1 MAALPPG
8 PRMPR
13 AAQTVAWTARPGP
26 FMLRAWR
33 EYGNAFTLKI
43 GTEPPWVMLAHP
55 DAVREVFTG
64 DPALLHAGKAN
75 VILRPML
82 GRASVLLLDG
92 PEHLRQRRLML
103 PPFHGS
109 RMAGYRE
116 MVAEIAREHIARWPR
131 GEPLSL
137 APRMQAITLDV
148 VLRVIFGFR
157 LPDEPLVPRAR
168 LRRRHGEAAGELR
181 ARLQRMMEWIMSTPS
196 LLAMVAAGPDRIE
209 RAGLYKPAMRAV
221 DALLLEQIRARRA
234 SPGDDVL
241 SLLLEARGEDGS
253 PMSDQELRDE
263 LVTLLVAGHETT
275 ATALSW
281 AAERLSR
288 MPGGWAALRQ
298 GGEEYAE
305 AAGKEALRLR
315 PVLPVVLR
323 HLQAP
328 TTIAGL
334 DLPAGTV
341 VAPSIY
347 LVHRRAELYP
357 EPERFRP
364 ERFLGANPQGGTYTW
379 IPFGGGVR
387 RCLGA
392 AFALME
398 LRVVLAELGRSLE
411 AGAPDPAPEGTR
423 RRAITLVPARGA
435 EVVLS

>member
-1 MAALPPG
+1 MS
-8 PRMPR
+8 R

-26 FMLRAWR
+26 FMLRAQR
-33 EYGNAFTLKI
+33 EFGDAFTIKI

-75 VILRPML
+75 VILRPFL

-92 PEHLRQRRLML
+92 PEHLRQRKLML
-103 PPFHGS
+103 PPFHGA
-109 RMAGYRE
+109 RMAGYRD
-116 MVAEIAREHIARWPR
+116 MVVAIAREHIATWPR

-148 VLRVIFGFR
+148 VLRVIFGV
-157 LPDEPLVPRAR
+157 ETGAR
-168 LRRRHGEAAGELR
+168 LDDLR
-181 ARLQRMMEWIMSTPS
+181 TRLRRMMEWIMSSPS

-209 RAGLYKPAMRAV
+209 RAGLYKPALRPV
-221 DALLLEQIRARRA
+221 DALLYEQIRRRRA
-234 SPGDDVL
+234 EPGDDVL
-241 SLLLEARGEDGS
+241 SLLLEARHQDGAS
-253 PMSDQELRDE
+253 LSDQELRDE

-281 AAERLSR
+281 TAERLVR
-288 MPGGWAALRQ
+288 MPGGWAALRE

-315 PVLPVVLR
+315 PVVPVVLR
-323 HLQAP
+323 HLQERM
-328 TTIAGL
+328 TIAGL
-334 DLPAGTV
+334 DLPAGTI

-347 LVHRRAELYP
+347 LVHRRPEIYP
-357 EPERFRP
+357 EPARFRP
-364 ERFLGANPQGGTYTW
+364 ERFLGEGAQGGTYTW

-398 LRVVLAELGRSLE
+398 LRVVLAELGRALE
-411 AGAPDPAPEGTR
+411 AGAVTAAPEATR
-423 RRAITLVPARGA
+423 RRAITMVPARGA

>member
-8 PRMPR
+8 PRMSR
-13 AAQTVAWTARPGP
+13 AAQTLAWTARPGP
-26 FMLRAWR
+26 FMLRVQR
-33 EYGNAFTLKI
+33 EFGDAFTIKI

-55 DAVREVFTG
+55 DAVREVFKG

-75 VILRPML
+75 VILRPFL

-92 PEHLRQRRLML
+92 PEHLRQRKLML
-103 PPFHGS
+103 PPFHGA
-109 RMAGYRE
+109 RMAGYRDT
-116 MVAEIAREHIARWPR
+116 VAAIAREHIAAWPR

-148 VLRVIFGFR
+148 VLRVIFGV
-157 LPDEPLVPRAR
+157 ESGAR
-168 LRRRHGEAAGELR
+168 LDDLR
-181 ARLQRMMEWIMSTPS
+181 TRLRRMMEWIMGAPS
-196 LLAMVAAGPDRIE
+196 LLAMFAAGPERIE
-209 RAGLYKPAMRAV
+209 RAGFYKPALRPV
-221 DALLLEQIRARRA
+221 DALLYEQIRRRRA
-234 SPGDDVL
+234 EPGDDVL
-241 SLLLEARGEDGS
+241 SLLLEARHEDGAS
-253 PMSDQELRDE
+253 MSDQELRDE

-281 AAERLSR
+281 TAERLVR

-315 PVLPVVLR
+315 PVLPIVLR
-323 HLQAP
+323 HLQEP
-328 TTIAGL
+328 MTIAGL
-334 DLPAGTV
+334 DLPAGAI

-347 LVHRRAELYP
+347 LVHRRAEIYP
-357 EPERFRP
+357 EPARFRP
-364 ERFLGANPQGGTYTW
+364 ERFLGDAPQGGTYSW

-387 RCLGA
+387 RCVGA

-398 LRVVLAELGRSLE
+398 LRVVLAELGRALE
-411 AGAPDPAPEGTR
+411 AGAVRAAPEATR
-423 RRAITLVPARGA
+423 RRAITMVPARGA

>member
-1 MAALPPG
+1 
-8 PRMPR
+8 MPR
-13 AAQTVAWTARPGP
+13 AAQTAAWTLRPGP
-26 FMLRAWR
+26 FMLRAQR
-33 EYGNAFTLKI
+33 DFGDAFTIKI

-55 DAVREVFTG
+55 DAIREVFTG

-75 VILRPML
+75 VVLRPFL

-92 PEHLRQRRLML
+92 AEHLRQRKLML
-103 PPFHGS
+103 PPFHGA

-116 MVAEIAREHIARWPR
+116 MVAEIARQQIATWPR

-148 VLRVIFGFR
+148 VLRVIFGVREGAR
-157 LPDEPLVPRAR
+157 LDALRAR
-168 LRRRHGEAAGELR
+168 LRT
-181 ARLQRMMEWIMSTPS
+181 MMDRIVGGPS
-196 LLAMVAAGPDRIE
+196 LLAMVAAGPERIE
-209 RAGLYKPAMRAV
+209 RYGIYKPALKPV
-221 DALLLEQIRARRA
+221 DALLYEQIRERRA
-234 SPGDDVL
+234 ARGDDVL
-241 SLLLEARGEDGS
+241 SLLLDARHDDGS
-253 PMSDQELRDE
+253 AMTDAELRDE

-275 ATALSW
+275 ATALAW
-281 AAERLSR
+281 TAERLVR
-288 MPGGWAALRQ
+288 APGGWAALQRR
-298 GGEEYAE
+298 GEEYAE

-315 PVLPVVLR
+315 PVLPVVVR
-323 HLQAP
+323 HLRAP
-328 TTIAGL
+328 MAIAGL

-347 LVHRRAELYP
+347 LVHRRPEIYP
-357 EPERFRP
+357 DPARFDP
-364 ERFLGANPQGGTYTW
+364 ERFLGDKPQGGTYTW

-398 LRVVLAELGRSLE
+398 LRVVLAELGRTLD
-411 AGAPDPAPEGTR
+411 AAVVDAAPEPTR